1 MLLWLMK
8 FHFGS
13 LMPLGL
19 DYRFHELVFSLHLG
33 LLHCRLLEWLAQ
45 SLQQHRQLR
54 MNMLLLRLN
63 PLEYLLLLWIQ
74 LFWHQQLAWH
84 QLSSRF
90 LKQFSVQAFFGL
102 FIQLFSQLFM
112 KFELQLNLVFQN
124 LFRDLQQ
131 GISLNHLKICW
142 LL

>member
-1 MLLWLMK
+1 MK

-13 LMPLGL
+13 LMPLGQSL
-19 DYRFHELVFSLHLG
+19 VIRELVFSLHLG
-33 LLHCRLLEWLAQ
+33 WWHCRQLEWLVQ
-45 SLQQHRQLR
+45 SLQLHRQWR

-63 PLEYLLLLWIQ
+63 PLEYLLLPWIQ
-74 LFWHQQLAWH
+74 IFWQQRLAWL

-90 LKQFSVQAFFGL
+90 LKQFSVRACVRL
-102 FIQLFSQLFM
+102 FIQLFSQLSM
-112 KFELQLNLVFQN
+112 KFELQFILVFQN

-131 GISLNHLKICW
+131 EISLNHLKICW